1 MSEQTIEF
9 RGRGWAALG
18 FWIAVGLV
26 VSSVVVTR
34 SLEEVRLRDKRIRV
48 KGFAERHITSD
59 VAVWRGSFTA
69 RDAVLTNAYARLQD
83 DLAKIHRYLEA
94 SGIAPNDVRAS
105 AVATRAQYKV
115 TDKGVRLNDIEGF
128 ELEQSIEISSPDV
141 ALLDRISQESTSLIK
156 EGIQFSSQS
165 PEYFYTRI
173 DALKIELLGEATRN
187 AKQRAEQLAKNS
199 GSEVGVLTS
208 ADQGIFQI
216 TPVHSTEVSD
226 SGTYDTTT
234 IDKSIKAVVTM
245 EFTIR

>member
-1 MSEQTIEF
+1 MNEGRIAF
-9 RGRGWAALG
+9 RGRGLTALG
-18 FWIAVGLV
+18 FWIAAGLV
-26 VSSVVVTR
+26 VSSFLVTR
-34 SLEEVRLRDKRIRV
+34 SVENIRLRDKRIRV
-48 KGFAERHITSD
+48 KGFAERRITSD

-69 RDAVLTNAYARLQD
+69 QNAALTSAYVQLQD
-83 DLAKIHRYLEA
+83 DLGKILRYLEG
-94 SGIAPNDVRAS
+94 SGITRKDVRVS
-105 AVATRAQYKV
+105 SVTTRVQYKV
-115 TDKGVRLNDIEGF
+115 TDKGVKLNEIEGY

-141 ALLDRISQESTSLIK
+141 ALIDRLSEESTSLIK
-156 EGIQFSSQS
+156 EGVPFASQS
-165 PEYFYTRI
+165 PEYYYAQI

-234 IDKSIKAVVTM
+234 IEKSIKAVVTM
-245 EFTIR
+245 EFAIR